1 MTKTNSLQAVLDR
14 AGDRQENQPVT
25 PPSGPARRQATGRA
39 GRRLIAGHFD
49 PRVAK
54 KLKVLAAEEEATVQ
68 ALLEEALDLL
78 FVKRGLPPGA
88 T

>member
-1 MTKTNSLQAVLDR
+1 MTRTNSLQAVLDR
-14 AGDRQENQPVT
+14 AGERQESQPVDV
-25 PPSGPARRQATGRA
+25 PSGPERQPAPGRA
-39 GRRLIAGHFD
+39 GRRLIGGHFD

-68 ALLEEALDLL
+68 ALLEEAVDLL

-88 T
+88 A